1 MPFLMPAIRVWPSG
15 MSDAMK
21 AISLIVCSI
30 GRILLYLKQLSAQQF
45 YLDTIAIA
53 ICIENI

>member
-1 MPFLMPAIRVWPSG
+1 MPFLMPEIRVWPSG
-15 MSDAMK
+15 MSEARK

-30 GRILLYLKQLSAQQF
+30 GRLLLYLKQLSAQQF

>member
-1 MPFLMPAIRVWPSG
+1 MPFLMPEIRVWPSG
-15 MSDAMK
+15 MSEAMK

-30 GRILLYLKQLSAQQF
+30 GRLLLYLKQLSAQQF

-53 ICIENI
+53 ICI